1 MLLKEHLATKY
12 IQRNR
17 RWLVLFPEGGF
28 LKKRIVKGQQYAQ
41 RNNLPILH
49 NITLPRLG
57 ALNGIR
63 DILVD
68 TEAAANSAE
77 LENKGGLL
85 ETKGICRFWRL
96 FIFIDWCFSDSIN
109 RSPILCSYQNRGDGL
124 IDGSGC

>member
-1 MLLKEHLATKY
+1 MVLLKEHLATKY
-12 IQRNR
+12 MQRNR

-41 RNNLPILH
+41 KNNLPILH

-68 TEAAANSAE
+68 PQAATAE
-77 LENKGGLL
+77 LESKGGPL
-85 ETKGICRFWRL
+85 ETKGICE
-96 FIFIDWCFSDSIN
+96 
-109 RSPILCSYQNRGDGL
+109 
-124 IDGSGC
+124 

>member
-12 IQRNR
+12 VQRSR

-28 LKKRIVKGQQYAQ
+28 LSKRIVKGQQYAQ

-63 DILVD
+63 DVLID
-68 TEAAANSAE
+68 SQTAMAE
-77 LENKGGLL
+77 LESKGDGLL
-85 ETKGICRFWRL
+85 STKGICKLIL
-96 FIFIDWCFSDSIN
+96 F
-109 RSPILCSYQNRGDGL
+109 L
-124 IDGSGC
+124 

>member
-1 MLLKEHLATKY
+1 MVLLKEHLATKY
-12 IQRNR
+12 IQRSR

-28 LKKRIVKGQQYAQ
+28 LSKRIVKGQEYAQ

-68 TEAAANSAE
+68 PQAAALAAAE
-77 LENKGGLL
+77 MESKNGLL
-85 ETKGICRFWRL
+85 STKAICKL
-96 FIFIDWCFSDSIN
+96 Y
-109 RSPILCSYQNRGDGL
+109 LK
-124 IDGSGC
+124 